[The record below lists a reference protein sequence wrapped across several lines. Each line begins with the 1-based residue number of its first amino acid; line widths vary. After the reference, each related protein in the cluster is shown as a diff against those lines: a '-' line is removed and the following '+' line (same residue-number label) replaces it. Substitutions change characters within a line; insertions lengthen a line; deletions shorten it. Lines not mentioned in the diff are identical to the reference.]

1 MKRACLCLCL
11 LACLAFGT
19 NAFACGDK
27 LVQLG
32 RGVRYQRA
40 RAVRP
45 ANIVMFLTDRSD
57 RHAAN
62 RLRSD
67 LTFVGHRVQIVDD
80 ERAFASMLAANDIDI
95 VLTDVENLQLVTEHV
110 NSARSKPA
118 IIPLINSSAKEATTE
133 IRSRFPYV
141 MLLSA
146 HSFEQLSVISRVMQ

>member
-1 MKRACLCLCL
+1 MKRACVCFSL

-19 NAFACGDK
+19 SAFACGDK
-27 LVQLG
+27 LVQVG

-40 RAVRP
+40 SAVRP
-45 ANIVMFLTDRSD
+45 ANIVMFLTARSD
-57 RHAAN
+57 RRAAN

-80 ERAFASMLAANDIDI
+80 ERAFAALLAANDIDI
-95 VLTDVENLQLVTEHV
+95 VLTDVDNLPMVSEHV

-118 IIPLINSSAKEATTE
+118 IIPLIDRSAKAATTE

-146 HSFEQLSVISRVMQ
+146 RSFDQLGVISRVMQ